1 MSKRNKYLPRKE
13 NRTKT
18 DYAKLERFFAKITER
33 TMRENAIRDAVA
45 VNEAKRNAIA
55 EAQRAKS
62 IKAAKVKAEKTAK
75 AKSAK
80 ANTAKAETAK
90 ASNAKAET
98 AKASNAFASFLTSG
112 MSRREVKRAVKLY
125 SPERKTD
132 FSAKGKLEALG
143 LNIKYSARSVAKSAR
158 KYAKPAKYAAGFA
171 ALVVALFLLS
181 SVSFGY
187 AVSLDGNYL
196 GIVDNIEEV
205 NAALD
210 TLQAEYK
217 RLYNV
222 DDLYFERAISYRP
235 ALTLFKGGVMSENE
249 IIQRADS
256 FGLDLYYTGAAV
268 TLDGVEVLWMNSS
281 EDAQSA
287 IDSFMANYSANT
299 DETYEVLEVVE
310 SGFSQKLEVKPA
322 TVQSA
327 YITTVRQAVN
337 FLNSLTTNEQT
348 EIPIAGAHD
357 TSPGKLATAMVFRV
371 GTSSAND
378 TRFIPLLKVV
388 TVKEVKYE
396 ASLPFETK
404 QTESSAYYIT
414 QNVLVQEGV
423 EGVKRVHSIVT
434 YENNVKIGEEILDE
448 TVLTASTPAIYCK
461 GTRTLPTNMGTFVIP
476 ASGSVSAIDK
486 SGSHKGGKAVD
497 IANGRGGDI
506 FAAASGTVTF
516 AGAWGTYGNAVMIK
530 HTNGYSTLYGHLE
543 TIYVTVGQS
552 VSQGSTIGFMGD
564 TGRSTGTHLHLEIRT
579 PDNEKDY
586 ILAWFPGL
594 TLGKR
599 VSALSDGM

>member
-1 MSKRNKYLPRKE
+1 M
-13 NRTKT
+13 
-18 DYAKLERFFAKITER
+18 
-33 TMRENAIRDAVA
+33 
-45 VNEAKRNAIA
+45 
-55 EAQRAKS
+55 
-62 IKAAKVKAEKTAK
+62 
-75 AKSAK
+75 
-80 ANTAKAETAK
+80 
-90 ASNAKAET
+90 
-98 AKASNAFASFLTSG
+98 
-112 MSRREVKRAVKLY
+112 
-125 SPERKTD
+125 
-132 FSAKGKLEALG
+132 
-143 LNIKYSARSVAKSAR
+143 
-158 KYAKPAKYAAGFA
+158 
-171 ALVVALFLLS
+171 
-181 SVSFGY
+181 
-187 AVSLDGNYL
+187 
-196 GIVDNIEEV
+196 
-205 NAALD
+205 
-210 TLQAEYK
+210 
-217 RLYNV
+217 
-222 DDLYFERAISYRP
+222 
-235 ALTLFKGGVMSENE
+235 
-249 IIQRADS
+249 
-256 FGLDLYYTGAAV
+256 
-268 TLDGVEVLWMNSS
+268 
-281 EDAQSA
+281 
-287 IDSFMANYSANT
+287 
-299 DETYEVLEVVE
+299 
-310 SGFSQKLEVKPA
+310 
-322 TVQSA
+322 
-327 YITTVRQAVN
+327 
-337 FLNSLTTNEQT
+337 
-348 EIPIAGAHD
+348 
-357 TSPGKLATAMVFRV
+357 
-371 GTSSAND
+371 
-378 TRFIPLLKVV
+378 KVV